1 MNMFNFWFKTQL
13 YHPYTYVFYEV
24 IGKIV
29 YFIHLIPFCNV
40 FILFVVIIT
49 DNHFTSFPRKILGSC
64 TIATSYSDRPTDR
77 FAAIFNGARFR
88 LRRYRSIRLFS
99 NELASEICDSFWNQ
113 HLLFVLSQMCI
124 CQFDLKYM
132 LQSLNII
139 KWFVYSDDMVDVALE
154 MEQQAKR
161 AAQFSEAHA
170 ANFST
175 LSTL

>member
-13 YHPYTYVFYEV
+13 YHPCTYTLWSHWENCLLYPLNPILQCFYL
-24 IGKIV
+24 ICCHNNRQPLYLFSPKNPRQLHHRHIV
-29 YFIHLIPFCNV
+29 LW
-40 FILFVVIIT
+40 
-49 DNHFTSFPRKILGSC
+49 
-64 TIATSYSDRPTDR
+64 PTDR

-154 MEQQAKR
+154 MEQQAKG

-170 ANFST
+170 ANFPT